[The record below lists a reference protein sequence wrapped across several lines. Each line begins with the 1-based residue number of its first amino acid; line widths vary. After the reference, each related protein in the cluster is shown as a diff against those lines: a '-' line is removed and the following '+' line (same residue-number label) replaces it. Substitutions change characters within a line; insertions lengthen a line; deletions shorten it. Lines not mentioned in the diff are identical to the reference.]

1 MAALCFGMSGS
12 LDTTPSACLLA
23 GQLPALREKA
33 LLLALCAR
41 TLCRAVKSMKEMDQS
56 LPDRSVALPTTHTA
70 VEPLDIS
77 FGVEFEFILVE
88 HFPDWDEWI
97 NKKLEGNVL
106 FGLSRIGNV
115 LRNTLFKCGSCSEQF
130 HMPVGVQD
138 ASTSWRSDHSQWNV
152 VADET
157 MSLSPRQ
164 KTNLGEGHFDTIA
177 FEVTSRKLF
186 TDRGIPVTIPAGST
200 TTTHQHTIAPEEEI
214 KTALDSLHRAFMSP
228 AAAATDGRIKQWLVT
243 NRTCGLHIHV
253 GNDERGFP
261 LQTVKNA
268 MSLHTAFERVID
280 SMQSKPRIG
289 GTALAL
295 AALDALDHE
304 QVDGV
309 RRDDEFRSM
318 PIPLTPDDV
327 PNVPLTEFHIARA
340 WCQRRNTGRPAPPA
354 STPATPVAP
363 TFPSSHTASNARLAQ
378 AVFGLHTA
386 AFLEVIQATPNINA
400 LAQSFRLPENNV
412 LRLLR
417 QIFRSHS
424 RPARIEMCYVSSHLP
439 NRKHHGRSGRP
450 DNASR
455 SSTSFSRTSSHT
467 DPRERS
473 LERPHAVRS
482 QLPAKQEQFVLH
494 ACNEEAGKDNDPL
507 NPPLPANVAE
517 NLEVARA
524 QPQRIPLSGFSISA
538 AVRVMLTYRR
548 LGNTGFQG
556 MSSAL
561 ESLRRLRRS
570 CKTCRISSIDESIE
584 PWALGVWAAM
594 TRRRGVRGKSH
605 HTLF

>member
-1 MAALCFGMSGS
+1 
-12 LDTTPSACLLA
+12 
-23 GQLPALREKA
+23 
-33 LLLALCAR
+33 
-41 TLCRAVKSMKEMDQS
+41 MDQP

-70 VEPLDIS
+70 VEPLDTS

-97 NKKLEGNVL
+97 NKKLEENVL

-115 LRNTLFKCGSCSEQF
+115 LRNTLFKRGSCSEHF

-138 ASTSWRSDHSQWNV
+138 ANTSWKSDHSQWNV

-164 KTNLGEGHFDTIA
+164 KTNLGEGHFDTTA

-200 TTTHQHTIAPEEEI
+200 TTTHQHTIAPEEEM
-214 KTALDSLHRAFMSP
+214 KTVLDSLHRAFMSP

-340 WCQRRNTGRPAPPA
+340 WCQRRNTGHPAPPA

-400 LAQSFRLPENNV
+400 LAQSFPLPENNV
-412 LRLLR
+412 SLLYL
-417 QIFRSHS
+417 
-424 RPARIEMCYVSSHLP
+424 IE
-439 NRKHHGRSGRP
+439 R
-450 DNASR
+450 
-455 SSTSFSRTSSHT
+455 
-467 DPRERS
+467 
-473 LERPHAVRS
+473 
-482 QLPAKQEQFVLH
+482 
-494 ACNEEAGKDNDPL
+494 
-507 NPPLPANVAE
+507 
-517 NLEVARA
+517 ARA
-524 QPQRIPLSGFSISA
+524 QAPPKTIEFRQHGPVTTAAETLPWINFVSSLVRYAHENSAEKVLEVCTRAAEDPTVTLEDFITLLPMNEDHMFYYLDRVDDPALGSEPFSDHAAARAEVEAAFGDDGGPLRKVVLELIDEREA
-538 AVRVMLTYRR
+538 EYDHTAVRNTVRDKFNAGGYGQFRREFINVYSPDLKEEIKVKLTIGWETP
-548 LGNTGFQG
+548 LT
-556 MSSAL
+556 
-561 ESLRRLRRS
+561 E
-570 CKTCRISSIDESIE
+570 
-584 PWALGVWAAM
+584 
-594 TRRRGVRGKSH
+594 VRA
-605 HTLF
+605 